1 MNDMPGLAALAAI
14 SPQFAHHAEALGR
27 AAWKSPHRSVDETAA
42 VFLGCD
48 LSLGLLDFPLRTH
61 VAMARHLGAPDQV
74 MIDVIVE
81 LAPLVGYP
89 LAAQALAAVAFRT
102 SADHGASGAAIDLA
116 RRAAIAVR
124 SPGRPQDDALADI
137 VGEYGTLTRGV

>member
-1 MNDMPGLAALAAI
+1 MNDVPGLAALTSI
-14 SPQFAHHAEALGR
+14 SPRFAHHAEALGR
-27 AAWKSPHRSVDETAA
+27 AAWNNPHRRVDETAA

-61 VAMARHLGAPDQV
+61 VEMARRLGVPGQV

-89 LAAQALAAVAFRT
+89 LAAQALTSVAFSP
-102 SADHGASGAAIDLA
+102 SADHGASGQAIDLA
-116 RRAAIAVR
+116 RRAAVAVR
-124 SPGRPQDDALADI
+124 RPGPVPDDALADI
-137 VGEYGTLTRGV
+137 VGEYGALVHGE